1 MRLGRPADD
10 RRVQASDLKE
20 HKGRFFSVIQQTS
33 RSQSGQ
39 MTVSPGQEAG
49 PPETHRADQVF
60 LFLEG
65 EALVRVWDPELREM
79 KAGPWTLITVPAGV
93 KHWVKSVGRE
103 PLFFFTVYAPPE
115 Y

>member
-1 MRLGRPADD
+1 VSAAGSKSD
-10 RRVQASDLKE
+10 RVQIDDLLG

-39 MTVSPGQEAG
+39 MTVAPGREAG
-49 PPETHRADQVF
+49 PPETHNADQIF

-65 EALVRVWDPELREM
+65 AAQVRVWDPDLRELT
-79 KAGPWTLITVPAGV
+79 AGPWTLITVPAGV
-93 KHWVKSVGRE
+93 KHWVKSVGDE
-103 PLFFFTVYAPPE
+103 PLFFFTVYSPPE